1 MLGVLDQPKTL
12 GRESKDSAAISR
24 SADDLRRNA
33 DSFTLEIE
41 PEGVATSCAFA
52 AGKWWNLFHLFS
64 CRSVSRSLSLLAAT
78 VEPWL
83 LAGVAAMIVTQA
95 AFSCMPFMN
104 VAFHS
109 PTRCPSV
116 AAGDRCR
123 AGRLGDCRLRKTG
136 SHPSREKPDARR
148 SCARAAAASLRP

>member
-12 GRESKDSAAISR
+12 GLDPASPRPFRVRQRLEA
-24 SADDLRRNA
+24 NA
-33 DSFTLEIE
+33 DSFRLEIE
-41 PEGVATSCAFA
+41 PKGVATSCAFA
-52 AGKWWNLFHLFS
+52 AGQWCSLFYLFS
-64 CRSVSRSLSLLAAT
+64 GRSVSRSLSSLGTPLNR
-78 VEPWL
+78 WL
-83 LAGVAAMIVTQA
+83 VAGVVTMIVSPA
-95 AFSCMPFMN
+95 AFGCMPFMN

-109 PTRCPSV
+109 PPTRCSSV

-148 SCARAAAASLRP
+148 PCPRAAAASLRP

>member
-12 GRESKDSAAISR
+12 GLDPASPRPFRVWQRPEA
-24 SADDLRRNA
+24 NA
-33 DSFTLEIE
+33 DSFRLEIE

-52 AGKWWNLFHLFS
+52 AGQLAQPVLPFS
-64 CRSVSRSLSLLAAT
+64 RRSVSRSLSLLGT
-78 VEPWL
+78 PPNRWL

-95 AFSCMPFMN
+95 AFSCVPFMN

-109 PTRCPSV
+109 LPLDAAV

-148 SCARAAAASLRP
+148 PCPRAAAASLRP

>member
-12 GRESKDSAAISR
+12 GLDPASPRPFRVRQRLEA
-24 SADDLRRNA
+24 NV
-33 DSFTLEIE
+33 DSFRLEIE

-52 AGKWWNLFHLFS
+52 AGQWCSLFYLFS
-64 CRSVSRSLSLLAAT
+64 CRSVSRSLLSLGA
-78 VEPWL
+78 PSNRWL

-109 PTRCPSV
+109 PPLDAAAWLRVIGVALTASV
-116 AAGDRCR
+116 IVGFQRRVRTQA
-123 AGRLGDCRLRKTG
+123 
-136 SHPSREKPDARR
+136 EKSEAPDAH
-148 SCARAAAASLRP
+148 ARALPRLS